1 MTKNNDGRLDH
12 CDPIPDF
19 IKSGIYRVFN
29 FIFLFLF
36 FCTGAVFASG
46 SYASNT
52 ILSIN
57 AEKKSIAEVL
67 NVIEN
72 KSEYHFF
79 YNSKLVNVDRKVT
92 LAVDNKDIFTVLDIL
107 FKNSNI
113 AYKVVDKDIIL
124 TESAIPSKN
133 EKYQANK
140 RITGIIKDQ
149 TGEPVIGANVVLK
162 GDNGTGTITDINGRY
177 SLDVPENAVLIIS
190 YIGYTSIEIPV
201 KGQSEIDV
209 TLKEDSQ
216 AIEEVVVVGYG
227 TQKKVNLVG
236 AVAAVNIDE
245 KISSRS
251 ISNVSS
257 GLSGLV
263 PGLQVS
269 QTTSMAGNDNASL
282 MIRGMGTVNNTSPLV
297 VVDGMPDVDINRINM
312 ADVESI
318 SVLKDAASASI
329 YGSRAANGVILITTR
344 TGKKGKTSINFTGSY
359 AIEKPSRSYDFMD
372 DYPRALTLQQF
383 RAASGTKRESYN
395 FKDGTIDQWMAL
407 GMIDPLRYPNTDWF
421 DTFMRTG
428 TLQNYT
434 LSATGGN
441 DKSNFYI
448 SIGMMDKEGIQMK
461 NDFKRYNTRFNYDYN
476 MFNNVKVGA
485 RFDGN
490 WSEFTYSGY
499 ADGITNNDTSD
510 SGGGDMQY
518 AVAGV
523 TPYDPVTGRYGGVMA
538 YGEDIQAYNPYAF
551 FDSRNPK
558 QTRQQLNGSIY
569 LDWNV
574 FKGFTAH
581 VDYALAALAA
591 AGLLAKEVG
600 IVHGALACYL
610 FDYDH
615 PLCTGANSVVIGAA
629 MGAEVALELLHL
641 IAIGLHE
648 FIAGLMRS
656 CAGAA
661 LLTLMGLEEKV
672 ETDYHVV
679 GAGGA
684 GLVKEQLFL
693 KVALGGA
700 ELVGLHAVH
709 IHAGH
714 HEIYAGESVG
724 DTLAQYAQHL
734 GGDGDYVHYG
744 VGPAVVIPGLD
755 DLNIYLFDD
764 ILVFLHELIQK
775 LTAYGHLA
783 VKDVKLIVNRQIHAV
798 DKFSVNVNLGNTRA
812 LFERKSDCER
822 NKHDY
827 RNDNQNV
834 SDLENV
840 FEIQFVFV
848 CSLFAH
854 LS

>member
-113 AYKVVDKDIIL
+113 VYKVVDKDIIL

-201 KGQSEIDV
+201 KGQSEINV

-269 QTTSMAGNDNASL
+269 QTTSMAGNDNA
-282 MIRGMGTVNNTSPLV
+282 
-297 VVDGMPDVDINRINM
+297 
-312 ADVESI
+312 
-318 SVLKDAASASI
+318 
-329 YGSRAANGVILITTR
+329 SRAANGVILITTR

-448 SIGMMDKEGIQMK
+448 SIGMMDKEGIP
-461 NDFKRYNTRFNYDYN
+461 
-476 MFNNVKVGA
+476 
-485 RFDGN
+485 
-490 WSEFTYSGY
+490 E
-499 ADGITNNDTSD
+499 
-510 SGGGDMQY
+510 
-518 AVAGV
+518 
-523 TPYDPVTGRYGGVMA
+523 
-538 YGEDIQAYNPYAF
+538 
-551 FDSRNPK
+551 
-558 QTRQQLNGSIY
+558 
-569 LDWNV
+569 
-574 FKGFTAH
+574 
-581 VDYALAALAA
+581 
-591 AGLLAKEVG
+591 
-600 IVHGALACYL
+600 
-610 FDYDH
+610 
-615 PLCTGANSVVIGAA
+615 VVICN
-629 MGAEVALELLHL
+629 MQLL
-641 IAIGLHE
+641 
-648 FIAGLMRS
+648 
-656 CAGAA
+656 
-661 LLTLMGLEEKV
+661 V
-672 ETDYHVV
+672 
-679 GAGGA
+679 
-684 GLVKEQLFL
+684 
-693 KVALGGA
+693 
-700 ELVGLHAVH
+700 
-709 IHAGH
+709 
-714 HEIYAGESVG
+714 
-724 DTLAQYAQHL
+724 
-734 GGDGDYVHYG
+734 
-744 VGPAVVIPGLD
+744 
-755 DLNIYLFDD
+755 
-764 ILVFLHELIQK
+764 
-775 LTAYGHLA
+775 
-783 VKDVKLIVNRQIHAV
+783 
-798 DKFSVNVNLGNTRA
+798 
-812 LFERKSDCER
+812 
-822 NKHDY
+822 
-827 RNDNQNV
+827 
-834 SDLENV
+834 
-840 FEIQFVFV
+840 
-848 CSLFAH
+848 
-854 LS
+854 